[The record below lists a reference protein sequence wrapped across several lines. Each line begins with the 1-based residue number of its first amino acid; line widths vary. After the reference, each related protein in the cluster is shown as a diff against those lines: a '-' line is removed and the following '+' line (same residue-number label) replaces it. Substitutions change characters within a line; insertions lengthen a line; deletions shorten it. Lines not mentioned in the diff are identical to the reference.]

1 MKFLHNKTTD
11 SNIFINK
18 DGDNHTYHF
27 RSLSED
33 LLRSALSIKEIAL
46 QKQIPFEVEKMN
58 KKVFEWFDL
67 ELQLNELEKEP
78 FYQFFEVE

>member
-1 MKFLHNKTTD
+1 MKHNCVEDYFYK
-11 SNIFINK
+11 K
-18 DGDNHTYHF
+18 DGDNHTFHF

-33 LLRSALSIKEIAL
+33 ALEQALSLKEISL

-67 ELQLNELEKEP
+67 ELQLKDLRKEP
-78 FYQFFEVE
+78 FYHFFEVEKNY